1 MNFMELAKARYS
13 VRKYSDKPIEKEK
26 LDLILEAGRIAP
38 TGHNNQ
44 PYRVYVLKSP
54 EALEKVRGL
63 TRCAFNAPVVLM
75 VTVRKD
81 EEWVN
86 PFEHGIRAGE
96 QDASIVATHM
106 MLEAWELGIRLLLG
120 ELLPGVQNRRCFRA
134 ASERSA
140 PAAAAHRLRCRR
152 RASGPPAHRTPFQRR
167 TGEGTV
173 RRRLNKM
180 VLPHPKGCS
189 RTIF

>member
-1 MNFMELAKARYS
+1 MNFVELAKARYS

-86 PFEHGIRAGE
+86 HFDHGIRAGE

-106 MLEAWELGIRLLLG
+106 MLEAWELGIGSCWVNFFPVSKTADAFELPLNEVPLLL
-120 ELLPGVQNRRCFRA
+120 LPIGYAAEGV
-134 ASERSA
+134 
-140 PAAAAHRLRCRR
+140 H
-152 RASGPPAHRTPFQRR
+152 PAHLHTERR
-167 TGEGTV
+167 SNDELV
-173 RRRLNKM
+173 KEL
-180 VLPHPKGCS
+180 
-189 RTIF
+189 